1 MKEEVFDES
10 EGKIM
15 NGVSSTFTATEVVK
29 MNRELRKMRNRID
42 TRIRQ
47 LERAG
52 EEFTVEDI
60 LAQNAFGTGKPQFY
74 LLRYIN
80 AQIERKQEL
89 KKVGM
94 AAAYKSTR
102 SSLAKFI
109 GRPDVRMSEVDL
121 AFVRRYED
129 FLYSNGASGNTVS
142 SPLVGTFYAS
152 PSPDAEPFV
161 KTGDR
166 VKKGQVLGI
175 IEAMKLMNEIE
186 SEFDGTVKEILVEN
200 EQMVEFGQPMFVIE

>member
-29 MNRELRKMRNRID
+29 MNCELRKMRNRID

-60 LAQNAFGTGKPQFY
+60 LTQNAFGTGKPQFY

-94 AAAYKSTR
+94 AAAYKAPAR
-102 SSLAKFI
+102 HWRNL
-109 GRPDVRMSEVDL
+109 
-121 AFVRRYED
+121 
-129 FLYSNGASGNTVS
+129 
-142 SPLVGTFYAS
+142 
-152 PSPDAEPFV
+152 
-161 KTGDR
+161 
-166 VKKGQVLGI
+166 
-175 IEAMKLMNEIE
+175 
-186 SEFDGTVKEILVEN
+186 
-200 EQMVEFGQPMFVIE
+200 